1 MIRKFV
7 VRAWQLK
14 LRHVAGHTLFF
25 GHRTRFCA
33 RLQAGRFRVAGISA
47 CVTGEAF
54 VVEVHRLRVEVVVR
68 VVAGE
73 ATHARIVRVVAF
85 ATREAIRLKADV
97 GNTRVRLSR
106 YLCPGAM
113 TLAAEIG
120 RLIGGEPDQSGQIF
134 RRRSV
139 MIAELHRGKVS
150 LRRLMTVRALHPGN

>member
-47 CVTGEAF
+47 CVT
-54 VVEVHRLRVEVVVR
+54 
-68 VVAGE
+68 GE

-150 LRRLMTVRALHPGN
+150 LRRLMTVRALYPGD